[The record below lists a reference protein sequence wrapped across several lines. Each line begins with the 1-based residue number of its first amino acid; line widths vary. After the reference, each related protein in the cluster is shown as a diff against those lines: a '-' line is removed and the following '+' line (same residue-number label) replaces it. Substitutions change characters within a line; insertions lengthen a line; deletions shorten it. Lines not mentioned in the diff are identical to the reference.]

1 MVSIRPMRILS
12 NSRAYCQ
19 IRRKLGG
26 ADQGRAERRRYEN
39 AIITGL
45 ATGLPLTHPPA
56 VAAKDTKTTVVF
68 YVANG
73 NEEGVI
79 KLVNKPD
86 DKGLVGNV
94 DFEGNLPV
102 LGGFKLQVTTG
113 PKTNRPPELGA
124 PEAWAERPLSR
135 TMYVSVQLSSEYVWR
150 AKGKNHSTVSP
161 SLTLTNQLS

>member
-1 MVSIRPMRILS
+1 M
-12 NSRAYCQ
+12 
-19 IRRKLGG
+19 
-26 ADQGRAERRRYEN
+26 
-39 AIITGL
+39 
-45 ATGLPLTHPPA
+45 
-56 VAAKDTKTTVVF
+56 F

-135 TMYVSVQLSSEYVWR
+135 TMYVSVQLPSEHVWR

-161 SLTLTNQLS
+161 SHTNQPTFLKTRGFVLKVKREHLVLAEEVRCQRPSASVADFCYPTWIRAGEYPFGPEGL